1 MAVSPSG
8 SVFVSGQDLLP
19 GTGTID
25 GQTRVGG
32 LFEIDAVGTVTPFQL
47 QVTTTQ
53 ASVAA
58 FTGGTMV
65 INSTP
70 AYVGG
75 VNRQSVAAFDLTTG
89 ALLPFALTLQEASGA
104 VPIVRELV
112 AHDDT
117 VHLRGEFSTVNGQAR
132 LRFASV
138 NSATSTLL
146 PAWSVPDLLVS
157 AVGPHAGGWL
167 YLTVFSRTSSAVSE
181 ALRRLNPATGIMD
194 PTWTPATQRVQ
205 QAIMDGGDLVF
216 LAATP
221 PSGTIHHGVLVA
233 VVDQATA
240 QVRELFRSTAT
251 EPGKMIIDGDTVY
264 VHNRDLATYYGG
276 FDFGSTVRA
285 FDRTTGVPVSRPAL
299 TGRLTSVALVDGRFV
314 VGGRNVTAGG
324 VDRYG
329 LVEVTRAG
337 AFTAWDGGFAP
348 HGPPVLPFGAPGGAT
363 KVAAHGDVLVAAG
376 AFGPD
381 FWRVAVFDL
390 STTSR
395 PTALRSRT
403 AGGVVEFSWVA
414 PATAPPGGYVI
425 EGGFTPGQ
433 VAASLP
439 VGTGTTFATQVSVIG
454 PAFVRVRPQGSTEV
468 SNEIVV
474 GCLAPPLP
482 PTALTT
488 AMNGTNLTLA
498 WTAPLDPV
506 TTYLFSAGTVSGRSD
521 AATTALPGRLTSVSG
536 TVPAGTFFVRV
547 QATNACGTSGPS
559 GEVFM
564 TIGAPDPLPAAPTN
578 VAASVSGS
586 TVTLTWTAPPGPVT
600 GYVLEGGTAL
610 GLANIGAIQV
620 GAVTSFAIPG
630 APSGVYA
637 VRVRAITSAG
647 SGAASTDVVVVV
659 P

>member
-1 MAVSPSG
+1 M
-8 SVFVSGQDLLP
+8 
-19 GTGTID
+19 
-25 GQTRVGG
+25 
-32 LFEIDAVGTVTPFQL
+32 
-47 QVTTTQ
+47 
-53 ASVAA
+53 
-58 FTGGTMV
+58 
-65 INSTP
+65 
-70 AYVGG
+70 
-75 VNRQSVAAFDLTTG
+75 
-89 ALLPFALTLQEASGA
+89 PFALTLQDASGA
-104 VPIVRELV
+104 VPIVREPV

-117 VHLRGEFSTVNGQAR
+117 VHLRGDFSTVNGQAR
-132 LRFASV
+132 SRFASV
-138 NSATSTLL
+138 NSATSTPL
-146 PAWSVPDLLVS
+146 PAWSRPDLLVS
-157 AVGPHAGGWL
+157 SVGPYAGGWL
-167 YLTVFSRTSSAVSE
+167 YLTVLSPTPPYAVSE
-181 ALRRLNPATGIMD
+181 ELRRLNPATGIMD
-194 PTWTPATQRVQ
+194 PTWTPATQRVY
-205 QAIMDGGDLVF
+205 QAIMVGGDLVF

-264 VHNRDLATYYGG
+264 VHNRDLTTYYGG

-285 FDRTTGVPVSRPAL
+285 FDRTIGVPVSRPAL

-439 VGTGTTFATQVSVIG
+439 VGTGTTFTTPVSVIG
-454 PAFVRVRPQGSTEV
+454 PAFIRVRAQGSAEV
-468 SNEIVV
+468 SNEIVA
-474 GCLAPPLP
+474 GCVAPPLP

-488 AMNGTNLTLA
+488 TI
-498 WTAPLDPV
+498 
-506 TTYLFSAGTVSGRSD
+506 AGT
-521 AATTALPGRLTSVSG
+521 
-536 TVPAGTFFVRV
+536 
-547 QATNACGTSGPS
+547 
-559 GEVFM
+559 
-564 TIGAPDPLPAAPTN
+564 
-578 VAASVSGS
+578 
-586 TVTLTWTAPPGPVT
+586 TLS
-600 GYVLEGGTAL
+600 
-610 GLANIGAIQV
+610 LA
-620 GAVTSFAIPG
+620 
-630 APSGVYA
+630 
-637 VRVRAITSAG
+637 
-647 SGAASTDVVVVV
+647 
-659 P
+659 